1 MADINLP
8 SSHGRLAGRHVLV
21 TGAAAGIGEAIAELL
36 VREGAKVAALDYNVE
51 GATKVAER
59 IGAIAVGFD
68 LSKLDQID
76 AMVMDVATRLGGLD
90 GIVNCAAYAA
100 GGPLEDM
107 TLEILTTFT
116 SVNLVAPML
125 ICRAALP
132 FMTKH
137 KDASIVNIASGQGI
151 LPNAPNNTAYAATK
165 GGLIAFGKSMASEF
179 ATRNIR
185 VNAVAPGAT
194 NTAMTKRF
202 LDEYRDDPSKAPF
215 LQQYAMKR
223 AADPIEIANAVLF
236 LLSSEASF
244 VTGSAL
250 AVDGGRCFH

>member
-1 MADINLP
+1 MMEP
-8 SSHGRLAGRHVLV
+8 GRGRMAGRHVLV

-36 VREGAKVAALDYNVE
+36 VREGAKVAALDCNVAGVE
-51 GATKVAER
+51 AVAAR
-59 IGAIAVGFD
+59 IGAVAVGFD
-68 LSKLDQID
+68 LGKLEQID
-76 AMVMDVATRLGGLD
+76 AMVDQVAGKLGGLD

-100 GGPLEDM
+100 GGPLGDM
-107 TLEILTTFT
+107 TPEVLAIFT

-132 FMTKH
+132 HMAKNSE
-137 KDASIVNIASGQGI
+137 ASVVNIASGQGI
-151 LPNAPNNTAYAATK
+151 LPNAPNNTAYCATK
-165 GGLIAFGKSMASEF
+165 GGLIAFSKAMAAEF
-179 ATRNIR
+179 ATKGIR

-194 NTAMTKRF
+194 DTAMTKVL
-202 LDEYRDDPSKAPF
+202 LDQYRDDLSQAPF

-223 AADPIEIANAVLF
+223 AAEPIEIANAVLF